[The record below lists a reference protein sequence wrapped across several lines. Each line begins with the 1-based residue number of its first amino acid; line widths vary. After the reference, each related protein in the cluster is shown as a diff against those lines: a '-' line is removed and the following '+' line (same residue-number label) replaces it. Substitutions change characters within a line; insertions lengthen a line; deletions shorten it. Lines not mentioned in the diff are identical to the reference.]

1 MKSFTW
7 IASIGAGA
15 ALIIAG
21 CASSLQ
27 PSPGVASRG
36 AMHSVTPDSSTCGS
50 SQQSGTLHGIYVADY
65 SDNRIDVLEICA
77 NGVTTP
83 MWLIRGGDT
92 GIFGPVGVALD
103 PSGDLFVA
111 NDLAGSITEYAPSAS
126 GDAPPIA
133 SIAGSN
139 TGIVSPRRLA
149 DFRGKSY
156 LTQPDKVL
164 VFGSHANGNVPP
176 IRTIAGPNTG
186 LTDAQDVAT
195 DAAGRIYVAD
205 RAANAVFVFGAYAN
219 GNVAPKF
226 AYAGDET
233 GLNAPTGVTLDKT
246 GNVYVANR
254 GGGNVLVFGPPGSS
268 GNTPP
273 TATFTAASPR
283 DICVDK
289 TGSVYVLDVLDRTI
303 SVYRGSGSTWTMV
316 RQITGLVGGAWS
328 PDEFTL
334 R

>member
-1 MKSFTW
+1 MKNFAW
-7 IASIGAGA
+7 MASISGA
-15 ALIIAG
+15 ALFIAG

-27 PSPGVASRG
+27 PSPGVATRG
-36 AMHSVTPDSSTCGS
+36 ITPDWGTCGA
-50 SQQSGTLHGIYVADY
+50 SQQSGSLHGIYVADY

-83 MWLIRGGDT
+83 MRLIRGGDT
-92 GIFGPVGVALD
+92 GLFGPVGVALD

-111 NDLAGSITEYAPSAS
+111 NDLAGSITEYAPGAS

-133 SIAGSN
+133 TIAGSN
-139 TGIVSPRRLA
+139 TGILTPRRLA
-149 DFRGKSY
+149 DFKGRSY
-156 LTQPDKVL
+156 VTEPDRVL
-164 VFGSHANGNVPP
+164 VFGLHANGNVPP

-195 DAAGRIYVAD
+195 DATGRIYVTD
-205 RAANAVFVFGAYAN
+205 AAASAVFVFGANAK
-219 GNVAPKF
+219 GNVAPQF
-226 AYAGDET
+226 VYAGDET
-233 GLNAPTGVTLDKT
+233 GLNAPTGVTLDKS
-246 GNVYVANR
+246 GNVFVANR
-254 GGGNVLVFGPPGSS
+254 GGGNVLGFGPPGTS

-273 TATFTAASPR
+273 MATFTTASPR

-303 SVYRGSGSTWTMV
+303 TVYRGSGSTWTMV
-316 RQITGLVGGAWS
+316 RKITGLVGGAWS